1 MKILVIS
8 QYFYPEDF
16 RINDICKGLKE
27 KGHEVE
33 ILTGLPNYPEGKLYK
48 GYSIFNKGPKKYE
61 NMKIYRTLMVTR
73 GKDSSIRLGL
83 NYLSFMILGSFK
95 ALTLLNKKYDR
106 VFVFQVSPI
115 TSAIPALIIKKF
127 KKVKSYIYI
136 QDLWPETFYSIINV
150 KNKHIRRFLKKIC
163 IKIYNG
169 FDYLLLASKG
179 YEDILVK
186 NIDRKK
192 FIYFPQWAEDFYGQD
207 LKEHKKEKNKKFNV
221 TFAGNIGK
229 AQSVETI
236 IKAASIC
243 ENEDII
249 WNIIGDGSEFEK
261 IKAMVKEKSLE
272 NKVILHGRRPSSDMP
287 KYFSMSDGL
296 IVTLKNEEILKVTL
310 PAKVQSYMAAGKPI
324 IGALSGEG
332 NRIIKESKCGFSC
345 EAEDYKGLCE
355 NVVKLYNMSDN
366 ERENIGKRGKSFFE
380 NNFSRKKLLNELD
393 KFLKT

>member
-16 RINDICKGLKE
+16 RINDICRGLKE
-27 KGHEVE
+27 KGNEVE

-48 GYSIFNKGPKKYE
+48 GYSIFNKGPKE
-61 NMKIYRTLMVTR
+61 FEEMKIYRTLMVTR
-73 GKDSSIRLGL
+73 GKNSSLRLGL
-83 NYLSFMILGSFK
+83 NYLSFMILGTLK

-106 VFVFQVSPI
+106 IFVFQVSPI
-115 TSAIPALIIKKF
+115 TSAVPALVIAKLKKI
-127 KKVKSYIYI
+127 KSYIYI
-136 QDLWPETFYSIINV
+136 QDLWPETFYSIINI
-150 KNKHIRRFLKKIC
+150 KNKNIRKFLKKIC
-163 IKIYNG
+163 NKIYNG
-169 FDYLLLASKG
+169 FDNILLASKG
-179 YEDILVK
+179 YEDILAES
-186 NIDRKK
+186 IDRKK
-192 FIYFPQWAEDFYGQD
+192 FIYFPQWAEDFYSEEFEN
-207 LKEHKKEKNKKFNV
+207 KKKENFNV

-243 ENEDII
+243 KNKDII

-261 IKAMVKEKSLE
+261 IKSMIKENSLE
-272 NKVILHGRRPSSDMP
+272 ERVILHGRKPSSEMP

-332 NRIIKESKCGFSC
+332 NRIINESKCGLTC
-345 EAEDYKGLCE
+345 KAEDYEGLCE
-355 NVVKLYNMSDN
+355 NVLKLYNMSDN
-366 ERENIGKRGKSFFE
+366 ERRNIGKNGESFFK
-380 NNFSRKKLLNELD
+380 NNFSRKKLLNKLD
-393 KFLKT
+393 EILKI

>member
-27 KGHEVE
+27 KGNEVE

-48 GYSIFNKGPKKYE
+48 GYSIFNKGPKE
-61 NMKIYRTLMVTR
+61 FEEMKIHRTLMVTR
-73 GKDSSIRLGL
+73 GKNSSLRLGL
-83 NYLSFMILGSFK
+83 NYLSFMVLGSLK
-95 ALTLLNKKYDR
+95 ALTLLNKEYDR
-106 VFVFQVSPI
+106 IFVFQVSPI
-115 TSAIPALIIKKF
+115 TSAVPALVIAKLKRI
-127 KKVKSYIYI
+127 KSYIYI

-150 KNKHIRRFLKKIC
+150 KNKNIRKFLKKIC
-163 IKIYNG
+163 NKIYNG
-169 FDYLLLASKG
+169 FDNILLASKG
-179 YEDILVK
+179 YEDILAES
-186 NIDRKK
+186 IDRKK
-192 FIYFPQWAEDFYGQD
+192 FIYFPQWAEDFYS
-207 LKEHKKEKNKKFNV
+207 EEFENEKKENFNV

-243 ENEDII
+243 KNKDII

-261 IKAMVKEKSLE
+261 IKSMIKENSLE
-272 NKVILHGRRPSSDMP
+272 ERVILHGRKPSSDMP
-287 KYFSMSDGL
+287 KYFSMSEGL

-332 NRIIKESKCGFSC
+332 NRIINESECGLTC

-355 NVVKLYNMSDN
+355 NVLKLYNMSDN
-366 ERENIGKRGKSFFE
+366 ERKNIGKNGENFFK
-380 NNFSRKKLLNELD
+380 NNFSRKKLLNKLD
-393 KFLKT
+393 EILKI